1 LFKLFS
7 KKPARSDAA
16 TELYAAVVAQARNEV
31 FFLECEV
38 PDTVDG
44 RFDLVLLH
52 AFLLFHRLKADHEAT
67 KELGQE
73 VFDLMFENL
82 DQNLRELGVGDMGIG
97 RRIKGMAQAFYG
109 RVQSY
114 EEALEAGDE
123 HRLEDAL
130 RRNLF
135 RKCEP
140 AETSVKT
147 VSAYVFESSKN
158 LDAIPV
164 QQIAAGKIDFGSPPT
179 GGN

>member
-1 LFKLFS
+1 LFRLFS
-7 KKPARSDAA
+7 NKPPRSDAA
-16 TELYAAVVAQARNEV
+16 TELYATVVAQARNEA

-52 AFLLFHRLKADHEAT
+52 AFLLFHRLKSDHDAT

-82 DQNLRELGVGDMGIG
+82 DQNLREMGVGDMGIG

-114 EEALEAGDE
+114 EDALEAADE
-123 HRLEDAL
+123 RKLEEAL

-140 AETSVKT
+140 AEKSVKA
-147 VSAYVFESSKN
+147 VSAYIFDCSKI
-158 LDAIPV
+158 LGAIPA
-164 QQIAAGKIDFGSPPT
+164 QQIAAGKIDFGPPPN

>member
-1 LFKLFS
+1 LFNLFS
-7 KKPARSDAA
+7 KKPPRSEAA
-16 TELYAAVVAQARNEV
+16 TELYAAIVAQARNEA
-31 FFLECEV
+31 FFLDCEV

-52 AFLLFHRLKADHEAT
+52 AFLLFHRMKSDHEAT
-67 KELGQE
+67 KDLGQE

-82 DQNLRELGVGDMGIG
+82 DQNLREMGVGDMGIG

-114 EEALEAGDE
+114 EDALDARDRQRLDE
-123 HRLEDAL
+123 AL

-140 AETSVKT
+140 AETSVT
-147 VSAYVFESSKN
+147 AVSAYVFECSEI
-158 LDAIPV
+158 LRDIPTD
-164 QQIAAGKIDFGSPPT
+164 QIMAGKIDFGSPPKVR
-179 GGN
+179 N

>member
-1 LFKLFS
+1 MFNLFS
-7 KKPARSDAA
+7 KKPARSEAA
-16 TELYAAVVAQARNEV
+16 TALYAAIVAQARNEV
-31 FFLECEV
+31 FFLECGV

-52 AFLLFHRLKADHEAT
+52 AFLLFHRLKSDHEAT

-82 DQNLRELGVGDMGIG
+82 DQNLREMGVGDMGIG

-114 EEALEAGDE
+114 EDALEAGDGQ
-123 HRLEDAL
+123 RLEDAL

-135 RKCEP
+135 RKCDP
-140 AETSVKT
+140 SETSVKA
-147 VSAYVFESSKN
+147 VSAYVFECSKA
-158 LDAIPV
+158 LGAIPA
-164 QQIAAGKIDFGSPPT
+164 QQIAAGKIDFGPAPT
-179 GGN
+179 GGR